1 MSLLK
6 KRIISLL
13 LAFGIAASYAV
24 PVLANPSEAE
34 LNNQLSEQRS
44 ELNQHKKSLEE
55 VRGKLE
61 DIESEIQF
69 LDSDIEEAMRN
80 INDTKKRIENTQ
92 LEIKAAGDAIVKAE
106 DDMSAEKELFNQR
119 MRAMYINGFD
129 GYLSIILE
137 SKGFGDFLSRVDD
150 IKRIIDADKE
160 VIAELEAKK
169 GEVEKKKQELH
180 KQSEKLIAL
189 KAENEK
195 TLAKLKEDKAK
206 QAEKI
211 AELKAEENKFAV
223 ELAEE
228 NKKINE
234 TMERIKKIRA
244 SIPKYTPSRGAA
256 SYSSDAVVAYASNFL
271 GTPYVWGGTSPQP
284 GFDCSG
290 FTSYVYRHFGISLPR
305 VSASQATVGTAVDK
319 SDLQPGDLVFF
330 KKPGRAIH
338 HVGIYVGDGAYI
350 HSPQT
355 GDKVKISILTSRSD
369 FYTARRVR

>member
-160 VIAELEAKK
+160 VIAELEVKK
-169 GEVEKKKQELH
+169 GEVEKKKQELQ
-180 KQSEKLIAL
+180 KQSEKLVAL

-211 AELKAEENKFAV
+211 AELKAEENKFSA

-228 NKKINE
+228 RKKIND

-244 SIPKYTPSRGAA
+244 SVPKYTPSRGAA
-256 SYSSDAVVAYASNFL
+256 AYSSDAVVAFASNYL
-271 GTPYVWGGTSPQP
+271 GTPYVWGGSSPQP

-290 FTSYVYRHFGISLPR
+290 FTSYVYRHFGISIPR
-305 VSASQATVGTAVDK
+305 VAAAQATVGTAVARD
-319 SDLQPGDLVFF
+319 DLQPGDLVFF

-355 GDKVKISILTSRSD
+355 GDVVKISILTSRSD